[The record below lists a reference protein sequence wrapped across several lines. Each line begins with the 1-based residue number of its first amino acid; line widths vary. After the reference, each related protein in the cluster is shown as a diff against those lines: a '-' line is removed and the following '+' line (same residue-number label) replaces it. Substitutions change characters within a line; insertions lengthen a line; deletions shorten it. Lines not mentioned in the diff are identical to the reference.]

1 MCEHGQMFELLE
13 LMGKRKEEISLSDAK
28 DCMKP
33 SNYYVAEDGG
43 ESEMHVKPHKGENWP
58 VPVRN
63 LKPKALTH
71 FLEGLRVLAFIPP
84 TLGIFTFHII
94 KAHNVMF

>member
-1 MCEHGQMFELLE
+1 MFELLE

-43 ESEMHVKPHKGENWP
+43 ESEMHVKPHKGEN
-58 VPVRN
+58 
-63 LKPKALTH
+63 
-71 FLEGLRVLAFIPP
+71 
-84 TLGIFTFHII
+84 
-94 KAHNVMF
+94 